1 MFELTASW
9 HGSITHSMLR
19 LLPALTQAR
28 GIMGPFSRTPYCIS
42 APLPDVIRVLFPRA
56 IPLSITSTPAL
67 SAHPCFSQQGNTFV
81 KNLARQGGLLPL
93 LLAVMRGCA
102 SSHPQTA
109 VSFMPGGSLCTSYL
123 GTGT

>member
-1 MFELTASW
+1 M
-9 HGSITHSMLR
+9 
-19 LLPALTQAR
+19 
-28 GIMGPFSRTPYCIS
+28 
-42 APLPDVIRVLFPRA
+42 
-56 IPLSITSTPAL
+56 
-67 SAHPCFSQQGNTFV
+67 

-109 VSFMPGGSLCTSYL
+109 VSFMLGGFCTSYL